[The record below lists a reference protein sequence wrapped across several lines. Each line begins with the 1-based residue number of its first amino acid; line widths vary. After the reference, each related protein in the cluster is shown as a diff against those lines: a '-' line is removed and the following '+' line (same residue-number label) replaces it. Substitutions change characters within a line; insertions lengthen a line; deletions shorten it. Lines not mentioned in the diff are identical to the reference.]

1 MRMKVSMT
9 RYQQAVHHFQQTDPL
24 LHKVAL
30 QIEIPD
36 LTISSDH
43 FRSLCSSIISQQL
56 STKVADVIEAR
67 FFQLFPDQ
75 KLTVAG
81 VLELTD
87 EAIRAIGASNSKVRY
102 LKNIAS
108 AVASGQLTLDAFHQM
123 SNEEIG
129 QQLIQIKGIGPW
141 TVEMFLMFS
150 LGREDIFSA
159 GDLGLR
165 RAIQNIYGLE
175 NEPTPAQMAELSQ
188 KWSPYRTY
196 ASRVLWKSLEL
207 GR

>member
-1 MRMKVSMT
+1 MT

-165 RAIQNIYGLE
+165 RAIQNIYGLK
-175 NEPTPAQMAELSQ
+175 NEPTPAEMAELSQ